1 MNFKIGLIEFVLI
14 QLIVY
19 TAIWMISDYI
29 GFFITLTFPVLI
41 TAVLLIS
48 LIAEWIEPSRVPR
61 IFFKFLLF
69 AILTPLIVLMFFTA
83 LNNGHWA
90 WMDQL

>member
-1 MNFKIGLIEFVLI
+1 MNFRIGLIEFILI

-19 TAIWMISDYI
+19 TAIWMLSEYI
-29 GFFITLTFPVLI
+29 GFFITLTFPVLV

-61 IFFKFLLF
+61 LFFKFLF
-69 AILTPLIVLMFFTA
+69 AAILTPLIVLAFFTA
-83 LNNGHWA
+83 LHNGHWG

>member
-1 MNFKIGLIEFVLI
+1 MNFRIGIIEFVLF

-19 TAIWMISDYI
+19 TAIWLSSEYI
-29 GFFITLTFPVLI
+29 GFFITLTFPILV

-61 IFFKFLLF
+61 AFFRYMF
-69 AILTPLIVLMFFTA
+69 AAIITPLVVLAFFA
-83 LNNGHWA
+83 VLHKGHWE